1 MISCL
6 AWQLEKYK
14 LTNIKLLTYEI
25 SKCTRP
31 SQEAFCKI
39 INNIKRVLFQ
49 FVASPGPVLCLHDT
63 S

>member
-1 MISCL
+1 MLSCL

-39 INNIKRVLFQ
+39 INNLKKSSFSVCRLARPG
-49 FVASPGPVLCLHDT
+49 FVFA
-63 S
+63 